1 MAPARW
7 DPVEGSFMTYVERPE
22 TAILVMQRLAENA
35 DDVDALFVLAAMEVQ
50 EGRVAE
56 GLRILDYV
64 LHLAPAY
71 PGGWRFKAT
80 LHRMTGDVEAE
91 EAAWERAEGSEE

>member
-7 DPVEGSFMTYVERPE
+7 APVEGSVMTYVERPE

-35 DDVDALFVLAAMEVQ
+35 DDVDALFVLAAMEAQ
-50 EGRVAE
+50 EGRVVE
-56 GLRILDYV
+56 GLKILEYV

-91 EAAWERAEGSEE
+91 LAAWERADASEE

>member
-1 MAPARW
+1 MALARW
-7 DPVEGSFMTYVERPE
+7 DSVEGSFMTYVERPE
-22 TAILVMQRLAENA
+22 TAMLVRQRLAENA

-50 EGRVAE
+50 EGRVVE

-71 PGGWRFKAT
+71 PGGWRFKAS

-91 EAAWERAEGSEE
+91 EAAWERADESEE